1 MLGAF
6 LGDIVGSP
14 FEFDRGRKV
23 KDFHMFGHGCTIT
36 DDSVMSAAVCEALL
50 AAGTEAE
57 ISEIERRVAA
67 SMQDWGHRYPNAGYG
82 GRFSCWLRSRNPQ
95 PYRSYGNGSA
105 MRVSAAGWLYPT
117 LARTRRVARA
127 TANVTHNHPEGLKGA
142 EATAIAVFMALHGAA
157 KDEIRAVMEKEY
169 YPCEVTLAEYRR
181 RKDGHGAE
189 TCMVSVPQALQC
201 FYEGEDYEDVI
212 RSCISIGGDC
222 DTTGAIAGAIAGAYY
237 GIEDELYEKV
247 KMQYLPADLRE
258 IVENFD
264 AKYGG

>member
-1 MLGAF
+1 MGAVI
-6 LGDIVGSP
+6 GDVVGSAY
-14 FEFDRGRKV
+14 EFHNIYT
-23 KDFHMFGHGCTIT
+23 KDFPFLSHRSDFT
-36 DDSVMSAAVCEALL
+36 DDSVMTIAVAEALL
-50 AAGTEAE
+50 RWKETGADLKKIARKTLQE
-57 ISEIERRVAA
+57 IGRK
-67 SMQDWGHRYPNAGYG
+67 YPYCGYG
-82 GRFSCWLRSRNPQ
+82 GRFFGWMFSENPK
-95 PYRSYGNGSA
+95 PYHSFGNGSA
-105 MRVSAAGWLYPT
+105 MRVSAAAYVGKTMEEVKMLSHQ
-117 LARTRRVARA
+117 V
-127 TANVTHNHPEGLKGA
+127 TAISHNHPEGLKGA

-157 KDEIRAVMEKEY
+157 KDEIREVMEKEY
-169 YPCEVTLAEYRR
+169 YPCGVTLAEYRR

-189 TCMVSVPQALQC
+189 TCMVSMPQALQC

-212 RSCISIGGDC
+212 RSCVSIGGDC